1 MSSDPESPDDS
12 DAERAVS
19 SVPLK
24 TEDGDTV
31 VIAQQNVG
39 PGQQVGAGEF
49 KRDEEASSHKS
60 PERAAE
66 EQDRLDDELDA
77 ERPDLT
83 SADHRDDQ
91 RDDQRDDHAGDDR
104 HE

>member
-1 MSSDPESPDDS
+1 MSDHDDERGGDGHQTDAPDAG

-19 SVPLK
+19 SVPLE

-49 KRDEEASSHKS
+49 KRDDDTTVRKS
-60 PERAAE
+60 PEQAAD
-66 EQDRLDDELDA
+66 EQAQLDA
-77 ERPDLT
+77 ELEGDERT
-83 SADHRDDQ
+83 G
-91 RDDQRDDHAGDDR
+91 DDH
-104 HE
+104 EQ